1 MPQNEIRERLLE
13 GVSWESQTG
22 SFSTEDINENTVRE
36 FVKYGISTGRLLLI
50 PDNETI
56 ESILEKLGLII
67 DDKITNAGILL
78 FGKNPQKYF
87 INANIR
93 VGAFKENDTTTI
105 ISDKLIDGNLFEQVP
120 KAEEAIKFAINV
132 KYSITGK
139 TTERNE
145 IWDYPLSAIWT
156 YYDIVANKNIFAV
169 FTVEFVIN
177 RHIFAY
183 CPK

>member
-93 VGAFKENDTTTI
+93 VGAFKENDATNH
-105 ISDKLIDGNLFEQVP
+105 NL
-120 KAEEAIKFAINV
+120 
-132 KYSITGK
+132 
-139 TTERNE
+139 
-145 IWDYPLSAIWT
+145 
-156 YYDIVANKNIFAV
+156 
-169 FTVEFVIN
+169 
-177 RHIFAY
+177 
-183 CPK
+183 